1 MKVNKE
7 TLELWNSLRYHKCVN
22 ELAEHLNVTQR
33 TIYNALTKGY
43 CSESNQIKITEF
55 LKSKQK

>member
-7 TLELWNSLRYHKCVN
+7 TLELWNSLRYHGCVN
-22 ELAEHLNVTQR
+22 DLSEHLNVTHR